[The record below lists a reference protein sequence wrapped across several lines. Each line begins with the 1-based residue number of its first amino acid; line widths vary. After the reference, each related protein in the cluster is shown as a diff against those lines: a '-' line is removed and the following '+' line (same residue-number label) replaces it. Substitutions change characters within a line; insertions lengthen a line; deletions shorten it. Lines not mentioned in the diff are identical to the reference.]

1 MIGGILG
8 GTASMRLGSALRN
21 AEMES
26 MNGKRLLI
34 VSALPRLFPVAG
46 GLPEALAPGF
56 AHNRPVDV
64 LAESYASV
72 QGVDAAAA
80 FFSEAALS
88 GQGGGVHRDS
98 NDVYWFESM
107 RSGLASL
114 FRIAGL
120 LACRKG
126 ETRSLNRILCDCFDD
141 LYDAVSR
148 TSPNGTPE
156 RPKWLEI
163 IPEEVRRPVQLNYLG
178 KAGPSTY
185 SHLSTLAVAV
195 GELRRGAPESK
206 TAPFAAMNDGA
217 PLFIYA
223 PAWGNAALNILLRI
237 CMRGNYA
244 LLLPEVHLWPE
255 AELLRVGHAL
265 RYGAS
270 GCSVVWTSLSVP
282 AHPAF
287 DSDWEIF
294 GKSSSSDVL
303 GLFRAR
309 LNRYGAEGESRL
321 KDLKYETLASLDDL
335 HALQRTPSG
344 WSIVPCTPFDE
355 RETVELEGEITSL
368 SKEDIFLANMAEL
381 AVFAPEPPAAIGPE
395 EPFEEEFSPK
405 APRGSEKPLDSRT
418 AGGSAGDKHKSGPLS
433 GNAPEAKVRIVEG
446 VPETIGSGKYGY
458 CTINGETILLK
469 DVCIDR
475 IKYVAVLGKE
485 VGKPQCP
492 LAFYEKLWSAV
503 IPPEKEI
510 LGPRVDAF
518 VPVVVDP
525 EKASPAGDGSMEVY
539 SPRYGRSIRLVFHG
553 LREMPSEKEFT
564 AFGTWKEPRSVLLVR
579 SLLKPLAP
587 LPPVSGKRR
596 RATRLLTGR
605 WKEVY
610 SSGERLRDF
619 METAL
624 DELSDPSGLSD
635 ETSEKLAS
643 LRSEYEENA
652 SLAMDRLHEDGK
664 PEKRLENRGVVC
676 LDMETL
682 NNRDEAWEALCAA
695 DISSLPP
702 AGYRERLKRRG
713 LHEKYTG
720 SLDAVFASLLLN
732 LEL

>member
-1 MIGGILG
+1 
-8 GTASMRLGSALRN
+8 
-21 AEMES
+21 
-26 MNGKRLLI
+26 
-34 VSALPRLFPVAG
+34 
-46 GLPEALAPGF
+46 
-56 AHNRPVDV
+56 
-64 LAESYASV
+64 
-72 QGVDAAAA
+72 
-80 FFSEAALS
+80 
-88 GQGGGVHRDS
+88 
-98 NDVYWFESM
+98 
-107 RSGLASL
+107 
-114 FRIAGL
+114 
-120 LACRKG
+120 
-126 ETRSLNRILCDCFDD
+126 
-141 LYDAVSR
+141 
-148 TSPNGTPE
+148 
-156 RPKWLEI
+156 
-163 IPEEVRRPVQLNYLG
+163 
-178 KAGPSTY
+178 
-185 SHLSTLAVAV
+185 
-195 GELRRGAPESK
+195 
-206 TAPFAAMNDGA
+206 
-217 PLFIYA
+217 
-223 PAWGNAALNILLRI
+223 
-237 CMRGNYA
+237 
-244 LLLPEVHLWPE
+244 
-255 AELLRVGHAL
+255 
-265 RYGAS
+265 
-270 GCSVVWTSLSVP
+270 
-282 AHPAF
+282 
-287 DSDWEIF
+287 
-294 GKSSSSDVL
+294 
-303 GLFRAR
+303 
-309 LNRYGAEGESRL
+309 
-321 KDLKYETLASLDDL
+321 
-335 HALQRTPSG
+335 
-344 WSIVPCTPFDE
+344 
-355 RETVELEGEITSL
+355 
-368 SKEDIFLANMAEL
+368 MAEL

-652 SLAMDRLHEDGK
+652 SLAMDRLHEDEK